1 MFRYINHNTQRVFYR
16 VLFSQFVDNVYFMR
30 YYCFRKE
37 VNILDFGKYGNCL
50 EGRLY
55 AIRKDKKLSQEE
67 FGNRIGISRS
77 AICNY
82 ESRIRPVSNQVILAV
97 CREFNID
104 ELWMRNG
111 VGNPYKP
118 KKDGVIEQLIQEYKC
133 TKFEGDF
140 LKTYFQMDENER
152 IKFVECIY
160 RLFAPLMKGLKGFH
174 PFADY
179 FIETYGTDFCKIQ
192 EIPTIPETLNEPNQ
206 EEKSTE
212 ELEEK
217 YKKSRSDSVPKTTL
231 SASGIIEENVK
242 KKDA

>member
-1 MFRYINHNTQRVFYR
+1 M
-16 VLFSQFVDNVYFMR
+16 
-30 YYCFRKE
+30 
-37 VNILDFGKYGNCL
+37 DFGKYGNCL

-82 ESRIRPVSNQVILAV
+82 ESGIRPVSNQVILAV
-97 CREFNID
+97 CREFNVD

-111 VGNPYKP
+111 VGNPYKL
-118 KKDGVIEQLIQEYKC
+118 KKAGVIEQLIQEYKC

-160 RLFAPLMKGLKGFH
+160 RLFAPLMKGLKGFN

-179 FIETYGTDFCKIQ
+179 FIETYGNDFCEIQ
-192 EIPTIPETLNEPNQ
+192 EMQNTSKVLNEPNQ
-206 EEKSTE
+206 KEKSTE
-212 ELEEK
+212 ELEEE
-217 YKKSRSDSVPKTTL
+217 YKKSRSDSASKTTL
-231 SASGIIEENVK
+231 SASSIIEEKGK
-242 KKDA
+242 KKNA

>member
-1 MFRYINHNTQRVFYR
+1 M
-16 VLFSQFVDNVYFMR
+16 
-30 YYCFRKE
+30 
-37 VNILDFGKYGNCL
+37 DFGKYGNCL

-82 ESRIRPVSNQVILAV
+82 ESGIRPVSNQVILAV
-97 CREFNID
+97 CREFNVD

-118 KKDGVIEQLIQEYKC
+118 KKAGVIEQLIQECKC

-160 RLFAPLMKGLKGFH
+160 RLFAPLMKGLKGFN

-179 FIETYGTDFCKIQ
+179 FIETYGNDFCEIQ
-192 EIPTIPETLNEPNQ
+192 EMQNTSKVLNEPNQ
-206 EEKSTE
+206 KEKSTE
-212 ELEEK
+212 ELEEE
-217 YKKSRSDSVPKTTL
+217 YKKSRSDSALKTTL
-231 SASGIIEENVK
+231 SASSIIDKKGK
-242 KKDA
+242 KKNA

>member
-1 MFRYINHNTQRVFYR
+1 M
-16 VLFSQFVDNVYFMR
+16 
-30 YYCFRKE
+30 
-37 VNILDFGKYGNCL
+37 DFGKYGNCL

-82 ESRIRPVSNQVILAV
+82 ESGIRPVSNQVILAV
-97 CREFNID
+97 CREFNVD

-111 VGNPYKP
+111 VGNPYKL
-118 KKDGVIEQLIQEYKC
+118 KKAGVIEQLIQEYKC

-160 RLFAPLMKGLKGFH
+160 RLFAPLMKGLKGFN

-179 FIETYGTDFCKIQ
+179 YN
-192 EIPTIPETLNEPNQ
+192 TL
-206 EEKSTE
+206 
-212 ELEEK
+212 
-217 YKKSRSDSVPKTTL
+217 VF
-231 SASGIIEENVK
+231 VV
-242 KKDA
+242 

>member
-1 MFRYINHNTQRVFYR
+1 M
-16 VLFSQFVDNVYFMR
+16 LLLLS
-30 YYCFRKE
+30 KE

-82 ESRIRPVSNQVILAV
+82 ESGIRPVSNQVILAV
-97 CREFNID
+97 CREFNVD

-111 VGNPYKP
+111 VGNPYKL
-118 KKDGVIEQLIQEYKC
+118 KKAGVIEQLIQEYKC

-160 RLFAPLMKGLKGFH
+160 RLFAPLMKGLKGFN

-179 FIETYGTDFCKIQ
+179 FIETYGNDFCEIQ
-192 EIPTIPETLNEPNQ
+192 EMQNTSKVLNEPNQ
-206 EEKSTE
+206 KEKSTE
-212 ELEEK
+212 ELEEE
-217 YKKSRSDSVPKTTL
+217 YKKSRSDSASKTTL
-231 SASGIIEENVK
+231 SASSIIEEKGK
-242 KKDA
+242 KKNA

>member
-1 MFRYINHNTQRVFYR
+1 M
-16 VLFSQFVDNVYFMR
+16 
-30 YYCFRKE
+30 
-37 VNILDFGKYGNCL
+37 DFGKYGNCL

-67 FGNRIGISRS
+67 FGNRIGISRY

-82 ESRIRPVSNQVILAV
+82 ESGIRPVSNQVILAV
-97 CREFNID
+97 CREFNVD

-111 VGNPYKP
+111 VGNPYKL
-118 KKDGVIEQLIQEYKC
+118 KKAGVIEQLIQEYKC

-160 RLFAPLMKGLKGFH
+160 RLFAPLMKGLKGFN

-179 FIETYGTDFCKIQ
+179 FIETYGNDFCEIQ
-192 EIPTIPETLNEPNQ
+192 EMQNTSKVLNEPNQ
-206 EEKSTE
+206 KEKSTE
-212 ELEEK
+212 ELEEE
-217 YKKSRSDSVPKTTL
+217 YKKSRSDSASKTTL
-231 SASGIIEENVK
+231 SASSIIEEKGK
-242 KKDA
+242 KKNA

>member
-1 MFRYINHNTQRVFYR
+1 M
-16 VLFSQFVDNVYFMR
+16 
-30 YYCFRKE
+30 
-37 VNILDFGKYGNCL
+37 DFGKYGNCL

-67 FGNRIGISRS
+67 FGNRIGVSRS

-82 ESRIRPVSNQVILAV
+82 ESGIRPVSNQVILAV
-97 CREFNID
+97 CREFNVD

-111 VGNPYKP
+111 VGDPYKP
-118 KKDGVIEQLIQEYKC
+118 KKAGVIEQLIQEYKC

-160 RLFAPLMKGLKGFH
+160 RLFAPLMKGLKGFN

-179 FIETYGTDFCKIQ
+179 FIETYGTDFREIQ
-192 EIPTIPETLNEPNQ
+192 EIPNTSEEVLNESNQ
-206 EEKSTE
+206 KEKSTE
-212 ELEEK
+212 ELEEE
-217 YKKSRSDSVPKTTL
+217 YKKSRSDSASKTTL
-231 SASGIIEENVK
+231 SASNTIEENEK
-242 KKDA
+242 KKNA

>member
-1 MFRYINHNTQRVFYR
+1 M
-16 VLFSQFVDNVYFMR
+16 
-30 YYCFRKE
+30 
-37 VNILDFGKYGNCL
+37 DFGKYGNCL

-82 ESRIRPVSNQVILAV
+82 ESGIRPVSNQVILAV
-97 CREFNID
+97 CREFNVD

-118 KKDGVIEQLIQEYKC
+118 KKDGAIDQFIQEYNC

-152 IKFVECIY
+152 LNFVQCIY
-160 RLFAPLMKGLKGFH
+160 RLFAPLMKGLAGFN

-179 FIETYGTDFCKIQ
+179 FIETYGADFCEIQ
-192 EIPTIPETLNEPNQ
+192 ETPKTPEALNELNQ

-212 ELEEK
+212 ELEKE
-217 YKKSRSDSVPKTTL
+217 YKKSRSDSASKTTL
-231 SASGIIEENVK
+231 SASSIIEENEK
-242 KKDA
+242 KKNA

>member
-1 MFRYINHNTQRVFYR
+1 M
-16 VLFSQFVDNVYFMR
+16 
-30 YYCFRKE
+30 
-37 VNILDFGKYGNCL
+37 DFGKYGNCL
-50 EGRLY
+50 KGRLY

-82 ESRIRPVSNQVILAV
+82 ESGIRPVSNQVILAV
-97 CREFNID
+97 CREFNVD

-111 VGNPYKP
+111 VGNPYKL
-118 KKDGVIEQLIQEYKC
+118 KKAGVIEQLIQEYKC

-160 RLFAPLMKGLKGFH
+160 RLFAPLMKGLKGFN

-179 FIETYGTDFCKIQ
+179 FIETYGNDFCEIQ
-192 EIPTIPETLNEPNQ
+192 EMQNTSKVLNEPNQ
-206 EEKSTE
+206 KEKSTE
-212 ELEEK
+212 ELEEE
-217 YKKSRSDSVPKTTL
+217 YKKSRSDSASKTTL
-231 SASGIIEENVK
+231 SASSIIEEKGK
-242 KKDA
+242 KKNA

>member
-1 MFRYINHNTQRVFYR
+1 M
-16 VLFSQFVDNVYFMR
+16 
-30 YYCFRKE
+30 
-37 VNILDFGKYGNCL
+37 DFGKYGNCL

-82 ESRIRPVSNQVILAV
+82 ESGIRPVSNQVILSV

-118 KKDGVIEQLIQEYKC
+118 KKAGVIEQLIQEYKC

-140 LKTYFQMDENER
+140 LKTYFQMDEDER

-160 RLFAPLMKGLKGFH
+160 RLFAPLMKGLKGFN

-179 FIETYGTDFCKIQ
+179 FIETYGTNFCEIQ
-192 EIPTIPETLNEPNQ
+192 EMPNTSEVLYESNQ
-206 EEKSTE
+206 KEKSTE
-212 ELEEK
+212 ELEEE
-217 YKKSRSDSVPKTTL
+217 YKKNRSDSASKTTL
-231 SASGIIEENVK
+231 SASSIVEEKGK
-242 KKDA
+242 KKNA

>member
-1 MFRYINHNTQRVFYR
+1 M
-16 VLFSQFVDNVYFMR
+16 
-30 YYCFRKE
+30 
-37 VNILDFGKYGNCL
+37 DFGKYGNCL

-67 FGNRIGISRS
+67 FGNKIGISRS

-82 ESRIRPVSNQVILAV
+82 ESGIRPVSNQVILAV
-97 CREFNID
+97 CREFNVD

-118 KKDGVIEQLIQEYKC
+118 KKEGVIEQLIQEYKC

-160 RLFAPLMKGLKGFH
+160 RLFAPLMKGLKGFN

-179 FIETYGTDFCKIQ
+179 FIETYGTD
-192 EIPTIPETLNEPNQ
+192 PNQ

-212 ELEEK
+212 ELEEE
-217 YKKSRSDSVPKTTL
+217 YKKSRSDSASKTTL
-231 SASGIIEENVK
+231 SASSIIEEKGK
-242 KKDA
+242 KKNA

>member
-1 MFRYINHNTQRVFYR
+1 M
-16 VLFSQFVDNVYFMR
+16 
-30 YYCFRKE
+30 
-37 VNILDFGKYGNCL
+37 DFGKYGNCL

-82 ESRIRPVSNQVILAV
+82 ESGIRPVSNQVILAV
-97 CREFNID
+97 CREFNVD

-111 VGNPYKP
+111 VGNPYKL
-118 KKDGVIEQLIQEYKC
+118 KKAGVIEQLIQEYKC

-160 RLFAPLMKGLKGFH
+160 RLFAPLMKGLKGFN

-179 FIETYGTDFCKIQ
+179 FIETYGNDFCEIQ
-192 EIPTIPETLNEPNQ
+192 EMQNTSKVLNEPNQ
-206 EEKSTE
+206 KEKSTE
-212 ELEEK
+212 ELEEE
-217 YKKSRSDSVPKTTL
+217 YKKSRSYSALKTTL
-231 SASGIIEENVK
+231 SASNTIEENK
-242 KKDA
+242 KKKNA

>member
-1 MFRYINHNTQRVFYR
+1 M
-16 VLFSQFVDNVYFMR
+16 
-30 YYCFRKE
+30 
-37 VNILDFGKYGNCL
+37 DFGKYGNCL

-82 ESRIRPVSNQVILAV
+82 ESGLRPVSNQVILAV
-97 CREFNID
+97 CREFNVD

-111 VGNPYKP
+111 VGNPYKL
-118 KKDGVIEQLIQEYKC
+118 KKAGVIEQLIQEYKC

-160 RLFAPLMKGLKGFH
+160 RLFAPLMKGLKGFN

-179 FIETYGTDFCKIQ
+179 FIETYGNDFCEIQ
-192 EIPTIPETLNEPNQ
+192 EMQNTSKVLNEPNQ
-206 EEKSTE
+206 KEKSTE
-212 ELEEK
+212 ELEEE
-217 YKKSRSDSVPKTTL
+217 YKKSRSDSASKTTL
-231 SASGIIEENVK
+231 SASSIIEEKGK
-242 KKDA
+242 KKNA

>member
-1 MFRYINHNTQRVFYR
+1 M
-16 VLFSQFVDNVYFMR
+16 
-30 YYCFRKE
+30 
-37 VNILDFGKYGNCL
+37 DFGKYGNCL

-82 ESRIRPVSNQVILAV
+82 ESGIRPVSNQVILAV
-97 CREFNID
+97 CREFNVD

-140 LKTYFQMDENER
+140 LKTYFQMDEDER

-160 RLFAPLMKGLKGFH
+160 RLFAPLMKGLKGVN

-179 FIETYGTDFCKIQ
+179 FIETYGTNLSEIQ
-192 EIPTIPETLNEPNQ
+192 EMPNNSNQ
-206 EEKSTE
+206 KEKSTE
-212 ELEEK
+212 ELEEE
-217 YKKSRSDSVPKTTL
+217 YKKSLRFC
-231 SASGIIEENVK
+231 IENDLICFEYYRRK
-242 KKDA
+242 REKEKRLRKGD

>member
-1 MFRYINHNTQRVFYR
+1 M
-16 VLFSQFVDNVYFMR
+16 LLLLS
-30 YYCFRKE
+30 KE

-50 EGRLY
+50 KGRLY

-82 ESRIRPVSNQVILAV
+82 ESGIRPVSNQVILAV
-97 CREFNID
+97 CREFNVD

-111 VGNPYKP
+111 VGNPYKL
-118 KKDGVIEQLIQEYKC
+118 KKAGVIEQLIQEYKC

-160 RLFAPLMKGLKGFH
+160 RLFAPLMKGLKGFN

-179 FIETYGTDFCKIQ
+179 FIETYGNDFCEIQ
-192 EIPTIPETLNEPNQ
+192 EMQNTSKVLNEPNQ
-206 EEKSTE
+206 KEKSTE
-212 ELEEK
+212 ELEEE
-217 YKKSRSDSVPKTTL
+217 YKKSRSDSASKTTL
-231 SASGIIEENVK
+231 SASSIIEEKGK
-242 KKDA
+242 KKNA

>member
-1 MFRYINHNTQRVFYR
+1 M
-16 VLFSQFVDNVYFMR
+16 
-30 YYCFRKE
+30 
-37 VNILDFGKYGNCL
+37 DFGKYGNCL

-82 ESRIRPVSNQVILAV
+82 ESGIRPVSNQVILAV
-97 CREFNID
+97 CREFNVD

-111 VGNPYKP
+111 VGNPYKL
-118 KKDGVIEQLIQEYKC
+118 KKAGVIEQLIQEYKC

-160 RLFAPLMKGLKGFH
+160 RLFAPLMKGLKGFN

-179 FIETYGTDFCKIQ
+179 FIETYGNDFCEIQ
-192 EIPTIPETLNEPNQ
+192 EMQNTSKVLNEPNQ
-206 EEKSTE
+206 KEKSTE
-212 ELEEK
+212 ELEEE
-217 YKKSRSDSVPKTTL
+217 YKKSRSDSALKTTL
-231 SASGIIEENVK
+231 SASSIIDEKGK
-242 KKDA
+242 KKNA